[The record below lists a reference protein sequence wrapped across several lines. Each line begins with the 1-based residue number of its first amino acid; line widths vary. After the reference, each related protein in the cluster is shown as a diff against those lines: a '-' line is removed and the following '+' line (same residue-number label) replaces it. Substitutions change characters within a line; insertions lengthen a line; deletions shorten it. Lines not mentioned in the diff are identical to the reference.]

1 MALIAR
7 QHWSA
12 KRYAE
17 AAGFVPALG
26 APVLALLAP
35 SPGELILD
43 LGCGDGELTEKMALQ
58 SWLSMRPS
66 IWSPPRGRG
75 GSMRG

>member
-1 MALIAR
+1 MAQIAR

-43 LGCGDGELTEKMALQ
+43 LGSATAH
-58 SWLSMRPS
+58 
-66 IWSPPRGRG
+66 
-75 GSMRG
+75 